1 MNKFLPLIL
10 IVCATIYFYP
20 ITSLAQKFDP
30 DSEEGKAFN
39 NESSEFVTCSSFYG
53 VLNEAAKRSESE
65 DAAELAVKSVH
76 FSEEAFD
83 YALLYAETTRS
94 EELAMKVTL
103 ARLKLEIDDMKKE
116 IEGDFSNTPILMAKY
131 LEPCKEK
138 MEHPTAVLEKWQ

>member
-103 ARLKLEIDDMKKE
+103 ARLKLEIDDMKKLLSDIDPKVSQKAIILISE
-116 IEGDFSNTPILMAKY
+116 LAKKAIEEYK
-131 LEPCKEK
+131 
-138 MEHPTAVLEKWQ
+138 